1 MMNQQLL
8 KLRYAGLAA
17 MIGGWLVILAAI
29 SRNPWF
35 VFTKNAF
42 SDLGNPLANDS
53 WLFNYG
59 MIINGVLIF
68 LYALYLI
75 EVSFNK
81 TGTIGGAFMA
91 ITGVFLV
98 LIGYFHEGS
107 PNHFFVSLW
116 FFTQGDLTTLTWG
129 LALYKDMK
137 WHRYGLGFMALSI
150 IGTAIAFIVPWPS
163 TATIEAYGILIM
175 NIWVI
180 FMIRI
185 TPGFT
190 VS

>member
-1 MMNQQLL
+1 MNQQLL
-8 KLRYAGLAA
+8 KLRYAGLAVVV
-17 MIGGWLVILAAI
+17 GGWLVILAAI

-35 VFTKNAF
+35 VFTENAF
-42 SDLGNPLANDS
+42 SDLGNPLANDP

-59 MIINGVLIF
+59 MIINGLLII
-68 LYALYLI
+68 LYSLYLI

-81 TGTIGGAFMA
+81 TGTVGGAFMT

-98 LIGYFHEGS
+98 LIGVFHEGS

-129 LALYKDMK
+129 LALYRDTK

-150 IGTAIAFIVPWPS
+150 VGTAVAFVVPWPS
-163 TATIEAYGILIM
+163 TAVIEAYGILIM
-175 NIWVI
+175 NVWVVL
-180 FMIRI
+180 MTRI

-190 VS
+190 ET